1 MQTVEHHVQNHSH
14 RKTKKGKIQFKTLR
28 YLNKPRLKKSV
39 TISTKKK
46 KKKEHKNQKLT
57 VDRDQ
62 FYLKVQG

>member
-1 MQTVEHHVQNHSH
+1 MFKITLIEKQ
-14 RKTKKGKIQFKTLR
+14 RKEKSNLKPYATWTNLDLKNQSQFQQ
-28 YLNKPRLKKSV
+28 
-39 TISTKKK
+39 KK